1 VPARCAHPGTLGSSP
16 VRIQESFTVPPP
28 VDDVW
33 EYLLDVERVA
43 PCMPGAELTE
53 TIDATHWKGLVN
65 VTFGPM
71 TMTFRG
77 TVALEERD
85 DAAHRVLLAA
95 KGMEQRG
102 KGAANAT
109 IAASLEPAD
118 GATRVSMEA
127 DITLSGAAAQLSRG
141 LLPEVSKQ
149 LTARFADCLRQNLVD
164 LTGEPPANAKP
175 VGGLRLSVAAA
186 WAAVVRLVRAL
197 FGGRKNKIAP

>member
-1 VPARCAHPGTLGSSP
+1 MQ
-16 VRIQESFTVPPP
+16 IQESFTVPRP

-33 EYLLDVERVA
+33 TYLLDVERVA

-53 TIDATHWKGLVN
+53 TVDATHWKGLVN
-65 VTFGPM
+65 VAFGPM
-71 TMTFRG
+71 SMTFRG

-85 DAAHRVLLAA
+85 DAAHRVQLAA

-109 IAASLEPAD
+109 ITASLEPVD
-118 GATRVSMEA
+118 DATRCSIDA

-149 LTARFADCLRQNLVD
+149 LTARFADCLRQNLEE
-164 LTGEPPANAKP
+164 LPGTSEPAAVRP
-175 VGGLRLSVAAA
+175 VGALRLGVTAM
-186 WAAVVRLVRAL
+186 WAAGVRWLRSL
-197 FGGRKNKIAP
+197 FGKRTDQPAP